1 MGDVGGDGTVQG
13 VGDISHAIFRVA
25 RLHKM
30 MAGRLLRE
38 TGLYPNQELLMMRL
52 WDHGPQRQ
60 VDLVRHL
67 DTDAPTMARTV
78 RRLERAGF
86 VRLRPSESDRRAT
99 IVEATR
105 ASLSLRRDVTRIWA
119 ELEAAAVGDL
129 SPEKKQAT
137 LASLETLERNLID
150 ADADGNAD
158 PEDETAPAGG
168 EVEPLVEESAVGRS
182 PI

>member
-1 MGDVGGDGTVQG
+1 MARRQVRVVAAVSEAGDVEPDRTVES
-13 VGDISHAIFRVA
+13 VGAVSHAVFRVA

-78 RRLERAGF
+78 RRLEKAGY
-86 VRLRPSESDRRAT
+86 VRMSPSETDRRAT

-105 ASLSLRRDVTRIWA
+105 ASLPLRKEVTRIWA
-119 ELEAAAVGDL
+119 QLEAASIGALSTDESAVV
-129 SPEKKQAT
+129 
-137 LASLETLERNLID
+137 LASLERLERNLIE
-150 ADADGNAD
+150 AESGS
-158 PEDETAPAGG
+158 
-168 EVEPLVEESAVGRS
+168 PLYIGSFRALPG
-182 PI
+182 